1 MNQNTRR
8 KHGTAAI
15 LTAVAAAAAPLS
27 GADDANYQ
35 FIVSGDPDEVAVAN
49 SSFDESLA
57 VALDGVSRTV
67 AESQMTYLYTDKKGP
82 VVFMLK

>member
-1 MNQNTRR
+1 MNRNTRR

-49 SSFDESLA
+49 SSFDESPA

-67 AESQMTYLYTDKKGP
+67 AESQITYLYTDKKGP
-82 VVFMLK
+82 VVFVLK